1 MLIKE
6 TNLYKLFKISKFVYN
21 LYIKDFNNN
30 SKNNNNIKSKL
41 LYFSLLKTN
50 ILTNVIYNVEDNLIN
65 ISKIKIFQ

>member
-21 LYIKDFNNN
+21 LYIKEFNN
-30 SKNNNNIKSKL
+30 SKNNNNIKSKM

-50 ILTNVIYNVEDNLIN
+50 ILTI
-65 ISKIKIFQ
+65 IFRNA